1 LNTTT
6 LIILTGLYLLFI
18 EFPRILIISAY
29 DHMDTDNFVL
39 QFLKRNI
46 IYLLYGFLIFSLL
59 LGIMKLGNIQSLDI
73 LLITFNN
80 LSLGLISIYILKRNG
95 FQEKSKKIKN
105 LLIVEGSFL
114 FIIFGY
120 VASFELL

>member
-1 LNTTT
+1 MNTTT